1 MTLSRLRSIIRPLVP
16 VLAFVAVALIVAACA
31 GPVEVVSAN
40 PQVITIRHTADA
52 GYRAEQEAQRYC
64 RQYAKIAHWRST
76 SSEPT
81 NQQFTI
87 YDCVPM

>member
-1 MTLSRLRSIIRPLVP
+1 MRMR
-16 VLAFVAVALIVAACA
+16 AVAVAGYAAAAVGLAACA

-52 GYRAEQEAQRYC
+52 GHRAEQEAQRYC

-76 SSEPT
+76 TSEPT

>member
-1 MTLSRLRSIIRPLVP
+1 MGVRVVTSGLILAVTL
-16 VLAFVAVALIVAACA
+16 ALAACA

-40 PQVITIRHTADA
+40 PQVITIRHTPDA
-52 GYRAEQEAQRYC
+52 RYQSDSEAQRYC
-64 RQYAKIAHWRST
+64 GQYNKTAHWRTS

-81 NQQFTI
+81 NQDLSI